1 MWSLPDIVRMNAE
14 AASASAREALLRAVR
29 QHLDSE
35 GNPIHCDFCENEAEE
50 VLQWFDIFS
59 DDSKGVVAMCSEHY
73 DAYGSTP
80 EGYFWCDGC
89 ERLTVENYTWELYS
103 VSTESGQF
111 CLNCHR
117 ENELL
122 NPDNWIPLTEEDI
135 AGVNFERVRHAKHL
149 IAVGQHTPEGLTF
162 VGNVEFDSMS
172 GGRIRGY
179 CSADNT
185 PDAGVQEIRDLL
197 AEASEDGH
205 KRAILIL
212 DAGYQFAV
220 SIGVYVPAQEVE

>member
-14 AASASAREALLRAVR
+14 AASARESLLGAVEK
-29 QHLDSE
+29 HLDSQ
-35 GNPIHCDFCENEAEE
+35 GNPIQCDYCDSDAVE
-50 VLQWFDIFS
+50 VTPYFDIFG
-59 DDSKGVVAMCSEHY
+59 DDPKGVVAMCPEHHA
-73 DAYGSTP
+73 AYGSTP

-89 ERLTVENYTWELYS
+89 ERLMVENYTWELYS
-103 VSTESGQF
+103 ACTDSGQF

-122 NPDNWIPLTEEDI
+122 EPDNWIFLTEEQI
-135 AGVNFERVRHAKHL
+135 AALNFDRVRHAKHL
-149 IAVGQHTPEGLTF
+149 VAVGQKAPKDLEFL
-162 VGNVEFDSMS
+162 GNVEFDSMT

-179 CSADNT
+179 CSADDT
-185 PDAGVQEIRDLL
+185 PDAGVAEIRDLL
-197 AEASEDGH
+197 TQAREDGH

-220 SIGVYVPAQEVE
+220 SIGVYVRAQEVN